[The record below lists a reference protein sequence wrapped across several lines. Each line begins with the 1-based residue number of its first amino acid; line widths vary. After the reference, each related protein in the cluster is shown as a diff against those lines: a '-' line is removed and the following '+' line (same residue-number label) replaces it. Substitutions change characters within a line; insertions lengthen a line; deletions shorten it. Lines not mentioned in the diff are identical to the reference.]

1 MVTSGR
7 GESRIG
13 DGSLKQQQTLAEKV
27 SCTGFGLHTGAP
39 VQLTL
44 HPACANAGIQ
54 FVRRVGAHSV
64 EIPARSAAVSSTSHA
79 TSLARDGV
87 NVATVEHL
95 LSALYALGID
105 NADIEVDGPE
115 VPAMDGSAAYFVF
128 LIGSAGILRQQT
140 PRRVLQIQRAL
151 EVVEGERRVRVEPA
165 SEFRVSYAVQFDHP
179 AIGRQELVLPRID
192 RETFQ
197 SELARARTFGFLEEV
212 NELWRAGL
220 ARGGSLDN
228 TVVLD
233 DERVLNAGG
242 LRWPDEFVRHK
253 VVDLLGDLSLLG
265 LQIQGHVRV
274 ERGGHSLHQ
283 RLVRKIL
290 QTPDAWRILGDV
302 ADLPTGPELARLS
315 AAAG

>member
-1 MVTSGR
+1 
-7 GESRIG
+7 
-13 DGSLKQQQTLAEKV
+13 LKQQQTLAEKV

-44 HPACANAGIQ
+44 HPARANAGIQ
-54 FVRRVGAHSV
+54 FVRRAGAHSV
-64 EIPARSAAVSSTSHA
+64 EIPARSAAVSSTLHA

-105 NADIEVDGPE
+105 NARIEVDGPE
-115 VPAMDGSAAYFVF
+115 VPAMDGSAAHFVF
-128 LIGSAGILRQQT
+128 LIGSAGILRQQM
-140 PRRVLQIQRAL
+140 PRRVLSIRRAL
-151 EVVEGERRVRVEPA
+151 EVVDGERRVRVEPA
-165 SEFRVSYAVQFDHP
+165 SELRVSYAVQFDHP

-192 RETFQ
+192 REIFEC
-197 SELARARTFGFLEEV
+197 ELARARTFGFLEEV

-233 DERVLNAGG
+233 HERVLNAGG

-253 VVDLLGDLSLLG
+253 VVDLLGDLALLG
-265 LQIQGHVRV
+265 LPIQGHVRV

-290 QTPDAWRILGDV
+290 ETADAWRILGDV
-302 ADLPTGPELARLS
+302 ADLATGSELARLS